1 MEKAKEQ
8 IDEKQAEKDAR
19 KMMEGQFTLDDM
31 LKQMK
36 QVRKLGSM
44 KALAALIPGMPRLSD
59 EQIEAAEKEMKSF
72 EAIINSMTPSERAH
86 PEILRFSQKSR
97 IAKGSGKT
105 NADVNRVLRR
115 FEQSK
120 EMMKQLKQYQKTG
133 KMPKNGMRPPKR

>member
-1 MEKAKEQ
+1 
-8 IDEKQAEKDAR
+8 
-19 KMMEGQFTLDDM
+19 MMEGQFTLDDM

-59 EQIEAAEKEMKSF
+59 EQNEAAEKEMKSF
-72 EAIINSMTPSERAH
+72 EAIINSMTPYERAH

-133 KMPKNGMRPPKR
+133 KMPKNGMMPPKR